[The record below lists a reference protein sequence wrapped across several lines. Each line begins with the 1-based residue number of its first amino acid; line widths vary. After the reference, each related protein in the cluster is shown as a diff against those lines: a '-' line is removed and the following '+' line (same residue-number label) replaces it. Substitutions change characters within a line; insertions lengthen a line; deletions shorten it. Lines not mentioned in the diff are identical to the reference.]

1 MAMAAKVSYISCLPS
16 EYAPGNIL
24 DSQKLSNSV
33 TLMHSFPGTPMT
45 STSPVTLAMT
55 TSRQHKLDDNL
66 HSIISKD
73 FRDESTSR
81 AILKLAK
88 NFQTQWRLILMKK
101 FFET

>member
-1 MAMAAKVSYISCLPS
+1 
-16 EYAPGNIL
+16 
-24 DSQKLSNSV
+24 
-33 TLMHSFPGTPMT
+33 MHSDDLHLPRDARHDNVTPT
-45 STSPVTLAMT
+45 QTRRSPAF
-55 TSRQHKLDDNL
+55 SY
-66 HSIISKD
+66 ISKD

>member
-33 TLMHSFPGTPMT
+33 TFPGTPMT